1 MVAMNY
7 SLMPEVVIAQ
17 EEQSE
22 HPDPSE
28 QGAPVQNRGWMPPVG
43 GHIVSQT
50 SDFGMTVQL
59 SPISRPFGACWTA
72 RARRCANCPSAPP
85 NLLDE
90 RAGEGLLA

>member
-28 QGAPVQNRGWMPPVG
+28 QGAPVQNRGWMPPAG

-50 SDFGMTVQL
+50 RVCKT
-59 SPISRPFGACWTA
+59 
-72 RARRCANCPSAPP
+72 
-85 NLLDE
+85 E
-90 RAGEGLLA
+90 